1 MGGFNSYPA
10 QSIQSPLDQMGKM
23 LEMRGLQQQQQVQ
36 RQQLELQKQKVADE
50 KATTSAMSEADP
62 TKASYYDDVAA
73 SVLKHGGSASSA
85 QAWQQHGFAIKKQ
98 LSDIAKQDSETGSK
112 NLETYLGKHKAIGDS
127 LGVLADEKQVPD
139 DQLHAETL
147 KHLNDLQQ
155 NGILDAPHAQ
165 QMAQQ
170 VQATTDPKALR
181 AQVSMVANS
190 FKGQKALADEAKQA
204 ADLAKTQSETE
215 KANWSNFENL
225 GLQVN
230 SKTGEVRN
238 VAGQMMTPAM
248 IESKYLSLQQAKNQG
263 QPISQPDQAWVK
275 GYEHMKTLTPAYN
288 FALQNGGATGTPG
301 QPSPLVQAIANGQM
315 KWSEAV
321 SARTPQSVKNSMMSD
336 VLKLKPDF
344 DTAEF
349 GLETAAAQKARSGAW
364 ADTRVAYNTAIDHSK
379 QLLETI
385 DALNGGDVPKL
396 NSLKNFFKTQFGSPD
411 VPSYQAVANAY
422 NHEVTSVVSK
432 GHITDKEVEA
442 GGSVLPTNAS
452 PKQLR
457 SVVNSYNNLMKSKRD
472 ELDNVIKAGAGNK
485 ADKTLA
491 VQSSGG
497 AFAAGDLTVKA
508 PNGKTYT
515 FKDQASADRFKHEA
529 GIQ

>member
-112 NLETYLGKHKAIGDS
+112 NLDTYLGKHKAIGDS
-127 LGVLADEKQVPD
+127 LGVLADPKQVSD
-139 DQLHAETL
+139 EQLHSEALRHIE
-147 KHLNDLQQ
+147 DLQQ
-155 NGILDAPHAQ
+155 NGILDGPHAQ

-170 VQATTDPKALR
+170 IQASTDPAALR
-181 AQVSMVANS
+181 SQIHMVANS
-190 FKGQKALADEAKQA
+190 FKGQKAIADEAKAA
-204 ADLAKTQSETE
+204 ADLAKTEQDTREKQWQKFESLGMLVNTE
-215 KANWSNFENL
+215 
-225 GLQVN
+225 
-230 SKTGEVRN
+230 TGEVKTPG
-238 VAGQMMTPAM
+238 GQMMTPAM

-263 QPISQPDQAWVK
+263 VPISQPDQAWVK

-315 KWSEAV
+315 KWSEAI
-321 SARTPQSVKNSMMSD
+321 SARTPQSVKNAMMSE

-364 ADTRVAYNTAIDHSK
+364 ADTRVAYNTAIDHAT
-379 QLLETI
+379 QLETAAR
-385 DALNGGDVPKL
+385 ALKNSDVKTL
-396 NSLKNFFKTQFGSPD
+396 NSLKNFFKTEFGSPD
-411 VPSYQAVANAY
+411 VPNFQAIANAY
-422 NHEVTSVVSK
+422 NHEVTSVISK
-432 GHITDKEVEA
+432 GHITDAEVA
-442 GGSVLPTNAS
+442 TGHAVLPDNAGLDQILGVTGAF
-452 PKQLR
+452 K
-457 SVVNSYNNLMKSKRD
+457 NLMSSKRD
-472 ELDNVIKAGAGNK
+472 ELDKVIKAGAGNK

-491 VQSSGG
+491 VQSGG
-497 AFAAGDLTVKA
+497 EGSAAGDLTVKA